1 MEGREAGWRVE
12 ALGGILAGGSWS
24 DWTVGVTHREEAP
37 AATPALEELDE
48 RALVDACLNGR
59 RDAFDVLVT
68 RHQRAVYR
76 LCYRFVGNHDDAAD
90 LAQDVFLRAYR
101 SLRGFKG
108 NAALATWLYRIAVN
122 VSLNRVSVKVPPT
135 GPLDESG
142 TLAAHPHDP
151 AAALIREETAGR
163 VRSAVARL
171 PRKQRATLILR
182 VYHELSHKEIAAVL
196 GTSVGAVKA
205 NFFHALNNLK
215 RALSSSPEAD
225 HGPLG
230 EG

>member
-1 MEGREAGWRVE
+1 VE
-12 ALGGILAGGSWS
+12 ALGGILTSGFWS

-37 AATPALEELDE
+37 AQTPALADRDE

-59 RDAFDVLVT
+59 REAFDVLVT

-76 LCYRFVGNHDDAAD
+76 LCYRFVGNHEDAAD

-101 SLRGFKG
+101 GLRGFKG
-108 NAALATWLYRIAVN
+108 ESALATWLYRIAVN
-122 VSLNRVSVKVPPT
+122 VSLNRVSVKVPPA
-135 GPLDESG
+135 GPLDG
-142 TLAAHPHDP
+142 RAPLVAHPHDP

-171 PRKQRATLILR
+171 PRKQRAALILR

-215 RALSSSPEAD
+215 RTLNSSSEVE
-225 HGPLG
+225 HGPLADR
-230 EG
+230 